1 MPDPTPEAMG
11 RMHALH
17 RLAELAADQAERRP
31 DQPDIPDE
39 ARRYLTAFRETCQSI
54 ADRLRRSP
62 GWEG

>member
-17 RLAELAADQAERRP
+17 RLAEQATLLADQRP
-31 DQPDIPDE
+31 DQPGLNDDDR
-39 ARRYLTAFRETCQSI
+39 AYLRAYAETCRSI
-54 ADRLRRSP
+54 ANRLRRSP